1 MNIYGSEA
9 YNANSHTIPRTT
21 LASSSKLSR
30 QGHLQNMIM
39 YVITKYQLIRFT
51 ISNIQKTIEEE
62 FNIKIDRRRLWDAFQ
77 RLVRRGL
84 IVREKI
90 RGWYKVLI
98 DIRELD
104 ISFFIDKLRDI
115 VKKPE
120 KKMKNDPKDKSWD
133 SHCFVDRIDRFVDHV
148 GRVGCFGVL
157 RVHSNAV
164 GVFDFYRFVLFVSR
178 LLGVE
183 VSRLER
189 FLVGFY
195 GVSRSVVRRVR
206 REVSFLVRSVVSSGS
221 VVLGCHGRF
230 GRSVRVGSRDRLVP
244 ISMCQGGGYEKG
256 FDIEVPMDLALR
268 IVKVLGG
275 RPFVKIYLYPR
286 SLSYA
291 VKENMT
297 LTRWVR

>member
-62 FNIKIDRRRLWDAFQ
+62 FGIKIDRRRLWDAFQ

-133 SHCFVDRIDRFVDHV
+133 SHCFIDRFDRFIDRIDR
-148 GRVGCFGVL
+148 FGVL

>member
-1 MNIYGSEA
+1 
-9 YNANSHTIPRTT
+9 
-21 LASSSKLSR
+21 
-30 QGHLQNMIM
+30 
-39 YVITKYQLIRFT
+39 
-51 ISNIQKTIEEE
+51 
-62 FNIKIDRRRLWDAFQ
+62 
-77 RLVRRGL
+77 
-84 IVREKI
+84 
-90 RGWYKVLI
+90 
-98 DIRELD
+98 
-104 ISFFIDKLRDI
+104 
-115 VKKPE
+115 
-120 KKMKNDPKDKSWD
+120 
-133 SHCFVDRIDRFVDHV
+133 
-148 GRVGCFGVL
+148 L

-178 LLGVE
+178 LLNVE

-195 GVSRSVVRRVR
+195 GVSWSVVRRVR
-206 REVSFLVRSVVSSGS
+206 REVSSLVRSVVSSGS

-291 VKENMT
+291 VKENMV

>member
-9 YNANSHTIPRTT
+9 YNVNSHTIPRTT

-77 RLVRRGL
+77 RLVKRGL

-104 ISFFIDKLRDI
+104 ISFFIDKLRDF

-133 SHCFVDRIDRFVDHV
+133 SHCFVDRFVDCCY
-148 GRVGCFGVL
+148 GCGSVGVL

-178 LLGVE
+178 LLEAE

-206 REVSFLVRSVVSSGS
+206 REVFSLVKSVVSSGS

-291 VKENMT
+291 VKENMV